1 MICSVSCFLG
11 ILFPVFEAI
20 RFLFLIKI
28 AQIFALV
35 PIIAVMFTFSF
46 SAAFAADPVSGST
59 ATHAEAMA
67 QAEKEIVDSFNKNI
81 AAAKASLAAEYK
93 ETVINANCTIA
104 GSVYA
109 ATLDEIAKNFADIVK
124 IAAQQVDKAEAA

>member
-1 MICSVSCFLG
+1 M
-11 ILFPVFEAI
+11 FPVFEAI

-46 SAAFAADPVSGST
+46 SSAFAADPISGT
-59 ATHAEAMA
+59 TTTHAEAMA

-81 AAAKASLAAEYK
+81 AAAK
-93 ETVINANCTIA
+93 
-104 GSVYA
+104 GSREF
-109 ATLDEIAKNFADIVK
+109 DS
-124 IAAQQVDKAEAA
+124 